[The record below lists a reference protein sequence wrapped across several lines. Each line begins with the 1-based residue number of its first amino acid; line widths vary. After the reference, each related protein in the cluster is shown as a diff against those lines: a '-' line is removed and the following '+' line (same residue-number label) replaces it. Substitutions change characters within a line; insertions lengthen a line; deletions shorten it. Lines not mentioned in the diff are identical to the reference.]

1 MAAAQSPGMSK
12 ISTAIP
18 TKDYQVFLE
27 ICERLEEKPAA
38 IVRKLIAEFNMGSV
52 KLTLNP
58 AMKDVYK

>member
-18 TKDYQVFLE
+18 TTDYKAFLE
-27 ICERLEEKPAA
+27 ICKRVEEKPAA
-38 IVRKLIAEFNMGSV
+38 IVRKLIAEFNDGSI

-58 AMKDVYK
+58 AIKDIYK